1 MARNMGWVQPYEQS
15 MALCGYIGVK
25 SWSLDEEPP
34 EYMRRGH
41 VTPKKVEE
49 YWHRA
54 FNCVAKYLGFN
65 KATRKILWEDL
76 ACGNWEHLHQTEE
89 EKSRTPDE
97 WLDKLYWDVH
107 YCSDRWALDRLTRC
121 HWLWRQYKLALWRQ
135 NEKDLSEEEE

>member
-1 MARNMGWVQPYEQS
+1 MTRNMSWKQPYEQS

-25 SWSLDEEPP
+25 SWSLDDEPP
-34 EYMRRGH
+34 VELRRGH

-49 YWHRA
+49 CWHRA

-121 HWLWRQYKLALWRQ
+121 HWLWRQYKWAIWR
-135 NEKDLSEEEE
+135 EEQKPWND

>member
-1 MARNMGWVQPYEQS
+1 MARDMSWKQPYEQS

-25 SWSLDEEPP
+25 SWSLDDDPP
-34 EYMRRGH
+34 EEIRRGY

-97 WLDKLYWDVH
+97 WLDKLYWDVF
-107 YCSDRWALDRLTRC
+107 YTSDRASLDRLTRC
-121 HWLWRQYKLALWRQ
+121 HWMYRQYMRAATRRF
-135 NEKDLSEEEE
+135 